1 MLVAI
6 IGFGTM
12 FSVMQRGDEWNEL
25 EQAFAQSNAEDQH
38 AEDQVA
44 DFVNRWLRVSRR
56 PAGHYGSHARWK
68 TESKRPR

>member
-6 IGFGTM
+6 IGFDTM

-38 AEDQVA
+38 AEDQVEKETGSDWWSERREEYWA
-44 DFVNRWLRVSRR
+44 DYTS
-56 PAGHYGSHARWK
+56 
-68 TESKRPR
+68 TEYK